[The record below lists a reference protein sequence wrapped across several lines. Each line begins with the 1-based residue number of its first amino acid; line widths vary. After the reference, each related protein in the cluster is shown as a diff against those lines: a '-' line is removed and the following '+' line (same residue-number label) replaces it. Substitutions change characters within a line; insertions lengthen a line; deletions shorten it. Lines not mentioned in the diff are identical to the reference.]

1 MHAAAAPF
9 AIPAW
14 CADLD
19 CGAIAVRGARPGQ
32 TDSAVMCDTT
42 TAAAL
47 GSASRPAEEQF
58 VLGDDD
64 DDLPGYS
71 AVGSRPPSVFS
82 VDARSRDLSGKN
94 SSSSETRV
102 HYIRADDSLNSVALA
117 YRISVRR
124 YCSKSRSSCSHAR
137 SLPSTAF
144 RRRR

>member
-1 MHAAAAPF
+1 MRAAAAPC

-14 CADLD
+14 CADRD
-19 CGAIAVRGARPGQ
+19 CGAIAVREAGVSQ

-47 GSASRPAEEQF
+47 GSTSRPAEEQF

-71 AVGSRPPSVFS
+71 AVGSRPPSIFS
-82 VDARSRDLSGKN
+82 VDARSRDLSGKKA
-94 SSSSETRV
+94 SASETRV

-124 YCSKSRSSCSHAR
+124 WCPRTR
-137 SLPSTAF
+137 
-144 RRRR
+144 